1 MTNPIAKMTDL
12 EINLMNL
19 IARCEMNQINGG
31 VPESADDVNTY
42 IWADER
48 AAEMSITAKAV
59 GGVMSSLQTK
69 GLIWVCIDRADPDD
83 SGMGFTDA
91 GFASWNTDD
100 RADKS

>member
-1 MTNPIAKMTDL
+1 MTNLTQN
-12 EINLMNL
+12 EINLMNS

-48 AAEMSITAKAV
+48 ARELGISENAV
-59 GGVMSSLQTK
+59 GGVMTSLQQK
-69 GLIWVCIDRADPDD
+69 GCIWVCIDRVDPDD
-83 SGMGFTDA
+83 SGMGFTEA
-91 GFASWNTDD
+91 GFTTWIADE

>member
-1 MTNPIAKMTDL
+1 MTNL

-48 AAEMSITAKAV
+48 GAEMGISEKAV
-59 GGVMSSLQTK
+59 GGVMSSLQAK

-83 SGMGFTDA
+83 SGMGFTEA
-91 GFASWNTDD
+91 GFAAWSADD
-100 RADKS
+100 RADKA